1 MSPLEATLSIRQRG
15 VALFA
20 ALMIV
25 GVVVLGSVSAASA
38 QSDYK
43 PSTESSSIAPSSS
56 SHASGAATPLP
67 RTGSNSTV
75 PMTQLGVLLVVAG
88 GFLVIV
94 ARKRSHRE
102 RVTVD
107 A

>member
-1 MSPLEATLSIRQRG
+1 LEATLSIRQRG

-25 GVVVLGSVSAASA
+25 GVVVLGSVSAAS